1 MKGKK
6 YKITATIHKAGNPPV
21 AWSFYSETRL
31 TQKQCEMRFYKP
43 KEAGRTAGE
52 RVKLENFECSSLGES
67 DI

>member
-1 MKGKK
+1 M
-6 YKITATIHKAGNPPV
+6 